1 MLKMNA
7 NIHNFTRQ
15 SLFFLQFLISSNSI
29 FIMKSFFSSFFA
41 ALLAI
46 FVFSIGG
53 LMLLIGFAAA
63 FSSDVEVAV
72 PTNAVLVIDLN
83 DNFTEKEVSDP
94 FTELMNPGTGKIPS
108 LTSVIGLIQHAK
120 KDSNI
125 KGIYIKCQQN
135 SNGYASSEELR
146 KALVD
151 FKKSNKFIFA
161 YGETISQKGYWVG
174 NVANQIYTHPQGGLE
189 FSGFSLE
196 TVFLKGM
203 LDKLDVQ
210 MQVFYAGKFKSAT
223 EPFRYTKMSD
233 ANKQQTGVWL
243 NGLYDH
249 FINSVASARQIAPEK
264 LKAMANEAKIQ
275 SAQDALSNGLVD
287 GLIYDDQLKKMIA
300 KKLKGVKEND
310 IPFVSVKD
318 YAKSVPLRGS
328 GAGKIAVVY
337 ADGDIVMG
345 KGVKGSI
352 ASDDFRM
359 LLQKIRA
366 DESIDALV
374 LRVNSPGG
382 SALASDIIWREIEL
396 IKGKIPVVVSMG
408 DVAASGGYYIA
419 SGADSIYADA
429 NTITGSI
436 GVFTVIPNIS
446 GFMNNKLGI
455 SFDGVK
461 TAPYADAPSA
471 TRPLNTME
479 QKMLQSGVD
488 SIYHTFKSR
497 VAKGRKKSMDYVDS
511 IAQGR
516 VWLGSDAIS
525 VGLVDR
531 IGTLNDALASAAK
544 MAKLKGYS
552 IKQYPESKSFIEDL
566 IEDYKDYVKVKSIES
581 EIGASQ
587 WQIFQNLKT
596 VQQMVGAPQARMP
609 IFVVKQP

>member
-1 MLKMNA
+1 
-7 NIHNFTRQ
+7 
-15 SLFFLQFLISSNSI
+15 
-29 FIMKSFFSSFFA
+29 MKSFFSSFFA

-46 FVFSIGG
+46 VVFSIGG
-53 LMLLIGFAAA
+53 FMLLIGSAAA
-63 FSSDVEVAV
+63 FSSDEPTTI

-108 LTSVIGLIQHAK
+108 LTAVIGLIQHAK

-203 LDKLDVQ
+203 LDKLDVE

-249 FINSVASARQIAPEK
+249 FISSVASARQIAPEK

-287 GLIYDDQLKKMIA
+287 GLIYDDQLKKTIA
-300 KKLKGVKEND
+300 KKLNGVKEND
-310 IPFVSVKD
+310 IPFVSIKD
-318 YAKSVPLRGS
+318 YAKSVPLRGT

-345 KGVKGSI
+345 KNVKDAI

-382 SALASDIIWREIEL
+382 SALASDIIWRELEL
-396 IKGKIPVVVSMG
+396 IKGKIPVIVSMG

-471 TRPLNTME
+471 TRPLNMME

-516 VWLGSDAIS
+516 VWLGLDAIN

-587 WQIFQNLKT
+587 WQIFRNLKT

>member
-1 MLKMNA
+1 
-7 NIHNFTRQ
+7 
-15 SLFFLQFLISSNSI
+15 
-29 FIMKSFFSSFFA
+29 MKSFFSSFFA

-46 FVFSIGG
+46 LVFSIGG
-53 LMLLIGFAAA
+53 VMLLIGFAAA
-63 FSSDVEVAV
+63 FSSDVEVTV

-174 NVANQIYTHPQGGLE
+174 NVANQIYTHPQGGIE

-196 TVFLKGM
+196 TIFLKGM

-264 LKAMANEAKIQ
+264 LKALVNEAKIQ

-287 GLIYDDQLKKMIA
+287 GLIYDDQLKKIIA

-310 IPFVSVKD
+310 IPFIAVKE
-318 YAKSVPLRGS
+318 YAKSVPLRGT

-337 ADGDIVMG
+337 ADGDIIMG

-436 GVFTVIPNIS
+436 GVFAVIPNIS

-461 TAPYADAPSA
+461 TAPYADAPTV
-471 TRPLNTME
+471 TRPLNSME
-479 QKMLQSGVD
+479 QKILQSGVD

-497 VAKGRKKSMDYVDS
+497 VAKGRKKSMEYVDS

-516 VWLGSDAIS
+516 VWLGSDAIK

>member
-1 MLKMNA
+1 
-7 NIHNFTRQ
+7 
-15 SLFFLQFLISSNSI
+15 
-29 FIMKSFFSSFFA
+29 MKSFFSSFFA

-63 FSSDVEVAV
+63 VSSDEPTTV

-174 NVANQIYTHPQGGLE
+174 NVANQIYAHPQGGLE

-488 SIYHTFKSR
+488 SIYHIFKSR

>member
-1 MLKMNA
+1 
-7 NIHNFTRQ
+7 
-15 SLFFLQFLISSNSI
+15 
-29 FIMKSFFSSFFA
+29 MKSFFSSFFA

-53 LMLLIGFAAA
+53 VMLLIGFAAA
-63 FSSDVEVAV
+63 FSSDVEVTV

-108 LTSVIGLIQHAK
+108 LTAVIGLIQHAK

-203 LDKLDVQ
+203 LDKLDVE

-310 IPFVSVKD
+310 IPFVSVKE
-318 YAKSVPLRGS
+318 YAKSVPLRGN

-382 SALASDIIWREIEL
+382 SALASDIIWRELEL
-396 IKGKIPVVVSMG
+396 IKGKIPVIVSMG

-419 SGADSIYADA
+419 CGADSIYADA

-461 TAPYADAPSA
+461 TAPYADAPSS

-516 VWLGSDAIS
+516 VWLGSDAIN

-566 IEDYKDYVKVKSIES
+566 IEDYKDFVKVKSIES

>member
-1 MLKMNA
+1 
-7 NIHNFTRQ
+7 
-15 SLFFLQFLISSNSI
+15 
-29 FIMKSFFSSFFA
+29 MKSFFSSFFA

-46 FVFSIGG
+46 LVFSIGG
-53 LMLLIGFAAA
+53 VMLLIGFAAA
-63 FSSDVEVAV
+63 FSSDVEVTV

-264 LKAMANEAKIQ
+264 LKALVNEAKIQ

-287 GLIYDDQLKKMIA
+287 GLIYDDQLKKIIA

-310 IPFVSVKD
+310 IPFIAVKE
-318 YAKSVPLRGS
+318 YAKSVPLRGT

-436 GVFTVIPNIS
+436 GVFAVIPNIS

-461 TAPYADAPSA
+461 TAPYADAPTV
-471 TRPLNTME
+471 TRPLNSME
-479 QKMLQSGVD
+479 QKILQSGVD

-497 VAKGRKKSMDYVDS
+497 VAKGRKKSMEYVDS

-516 VWLGSDAIS
+516 VWLGSDAIK

>member
-1 MLKMNA
+1 
-7 NIHNFTRQ
+7 
-15 SLFFLQFLISSNSI
+15 
-29 FIMKSFFSSFFA
+29 MKSFFKSFLA
-41 ALLAI
+41 ALLAL
-46 FVFSIGG
+46 FVFFI
-53 LMLLIGFAAA
+53 LTVFILIGFAATV
-63 FSSDVEVAV
+63 SSDEPVSI
-72 PTNAVLVIDLN
+72 PTNAVLVIDLG
-83 DNFTEKEVSDP
+83 DNFTEKEISDP
-94 FTELMNPGTGKIPS
+94 FTELMRPGAGKVPS
-108 LTSVIGLIQHAK
+108 LSKVIGLIQHAK

-135 SNGYASSEELR
+135 SNGYAASEELR

-151 FKKSNKFIFA
+151 FKKSNKFIIA
-161 YGETISQKGYWVG
+161 YGETITQKGYWVG
-174 NVANQIYTHPQGGLE
+174 NVANEIYTHPQGGLE

-203 LDKLDVQ
+203 LDKLEVD

-233 ANKQQTGVWL
+233 ANKLQTSVWL

-249 FINSVASARQIAPEK
+249 FITTVSAARQIDPIK
-264 LKAMANEAKIQ
+264 LKTLANEAKIQ
-275 SAQDALSNGLVD
+275 TAQDALSNGLVD
-287 GLIYDDQLKKMIA
+287 GLVYDDQLKKIIS
-300 KKLKGVKEND
+300 KKLNGIKEKD
-310 IPFVSVKD
+310 IPFVSIKE
-318 YAKSVPLRGS
+318 YANSVPLRGS
-328 GAGKIAVVY
+328 GSGKIAVVY

-345 KGVKGSI
+345 KGAKESI

-359 LLQKIRA
+359 MLQKIRA

-382 SALASDIIWREIEL
+382 SSLASDIIWREVEL
-396 IKGKIPVVVSMG
+396 IKNRMPVIVSMG

-419 SGADSIYADA
+419 CGADSIYADA

-436 GVFTVIPNIS
+436 GVFSVVPNIS
-446 GFMNNKLGI
+446 GFMKNKLGI
-455 SFDGVK
+455 TFDGVK
-461 TAPYADAPSA
+461 TASYADAPTA
-471 TRPLNTME
+471 TRPLNSME
-479 QKMLQSGVD
+479 QKMLQAGVD

-497 VAKGRKKSMDYVDS
+497 VAKGRKKSIEYIDS

-516 VWLGSDAIS
+516 VWLGSDAIG

-531 IGTLNDALASAAK
+531 IGSLNDAIASAAK

-552 IKQYPESKSFIEDL
+552 IKQFPESKSFLEDF

-581 EIGASQ
+581 EIGAGQ
-587 WQIFQNLKT
+587 WQVLQHMKT
-596 VQQMVGAPQARMP
+596 LQQMVGAPQTRMP

>member
-1 MLKMNA
+1 
-7 NIHNFTRQ
+7 
-15 SLFFLQFLISSNSI
+15 
-29 FIMKSFFSSFFA
+29 MKSFFSSFFA

-46 FVFSIGG
+46 VVFSIGG

-63 FSSDVEVAV
+63 FSSDVEVTV

-83 DNFTEKEVSDP
+83 DTFTEKEVSDP
-94 FTELMNPGTGKIPS
+94 FTELMNPGTGKVPS

-135 SNGYASSEELR
+135 ANGYASSEELR

-203 LDKLDVQ
+203 LDKLDVE

-249 FINSVASARQIAPEK
+249 FISSVASARQIAPEK

-300 KKLKGVKEND
+300 KKLNGIKEND
-310 IPFVSVKD
+310 IPFVTIKE
-318 YAKSVPLRGS
+318 YAKSVPLRGTGS
-328 GAGKIAVVY
+328 GKIAVVY

-345 KGVKGSI
+345 KNIKGSI

-396 IKGKIPVVVSMG
+396 IKGKIPVIVSMG

-461 TAPYADAPSA
+461 TAPYADAPTV

-488 SIYHTFKSR
+488 SIYHTFKTR

-516 VWLGSDAIS
+516 VWLGSDAIN

-552 IKQYPESKSFIEDL
+552 IKQYPESKSFLEDL

>member
-1 MLKMNA
+1 
-7 NIHNFTRQ
+7 
-15 SLFFLQFLISSNSI
+15 
-29 FIMKSFFSSFFA
+29 MKSFFSSFFA
-41 ALLAI
+41 AILAL
-46 FVFSIGG
+46 FVFSIVG
-53 LMLLIGFAAA
+53 LMLLIGSAAA
-63 FSSDVEVAV
+63 FSSDEPTVI

-94 FTELMNPGTGKIPS
+94 FTELMNPGSGKVPS
-108 LTSVIGLIQHAK
+108 LSNVIGLIQHAK
-120 KDSNI
+120 KDSSI

-135 SNGYASSEELR
+135 SNGYASSEEIR

-161 YGETISQKGYWVG
+161 YGETISQKGYWIG

-203 LDKLDVQ
+203 LDKLDVE

-233 ANKQQTGVWL
+233 ANKQQTSVWL

-249 FINSVASARQIAPEK
+249 FINSVANARQIAPEK

-287 GLIYDDQLKKMIA
+287 GLIYDDQLKKTIA
-300 KKLKGVKEND
+300 KKLNGVKEND
-310 IPFVSVKD
+310 IPFVSIKD
-318 YAKSVPLRGS
+318 YAKSVPLRGT

-345 KGVKGSI
+345 KNVKDAI

-382 SALASDIIWREIEL
+382 SALASDIIWRELEL
-396 IKGKIPVVVSMG
+396 IKGKIPVIVSMG

-479 QKMLQSGVD
+479 QKMLQAGVD
-488 SIYHTFKSR
+488 SIYNTFKSR

-516 VWLGSDAIS
+516 VWLGSDAIN

-552 IKQYPESKSFIEDL
+552 IKQYPESKSFLEDL

>member
-1 MLKMNA
+1 
-7 NIHNFTRQ
+7 
-15 SLFFLQFLISSNSI
+15 
-29 FIMKSFFSSFFA
+29 MKSFFSSFFA

-63 FSSDVEVAV
+63 VSSDEPTTV

-174 NVANQIYTHPQGGLE
+174 NVANQIYAHPQGGLE

>member
-1 MLKMNA
+1 
-7 NIHNFTRQ
+7 
-15 SLFFLQFLISSNSI
+15 
-29 FIMKSFFSSFFA
+29 MKSFFSSFFA

-46 FVFSIGG
+46 VVFSIGG
-53 LMLLIGFAAA
+53 FMLLIGFAAA
-63 FSSDVEVAV
+63 FSSDVEVTV
-72 PTNAVLVIDLN
+72 PTNAVLVIELN
-83 DNFTEKEVSDP
+83 DTFTEKEVSDP
-94 FTELMNPGTGKIPS
+94 FTELMNPGTGKVPS

-135 SNGYASSEELR
+135 ANGYASSEELR

-203 LDKLDVQ
+203 LDKLDVE

-249 FINSVASARQIAPEK
+249 FISSVASARQIAPEK

-300 KKLKGVKEND
+300 KKLNGIKEND
-310 IPFVSVKD
+310 IPFVTIKE
-318 YAKSVPLRGS
+318 YAKSVPLRGTGS
-328 GAGKIAVVY
+328 GKIAVVY

-345 KGVKGSI
+345 KNIKGSI

-396 IKGKIPVVVSMG
+396 IKGKIPVIVSMG

-461 TAPYADAPSA
+461 TAQYADAPTV

-488 SIYHTFKSR
+488 SIYHTFKTR

-516 VWLGSDAIS
+516 VWLGSDAIN

-552 IKQYPESKSFIEDL
+552 IKQYPESKSFLEDL

>member
-1 MLKMNA
+1 
-7 NIHNFTRQ
+7 
-15 SLFFLQFLISSNSI
+15 
-29 FIMKSFFSSFFA
+29 MKSFFSSFFA

-46 FVFSIGG
+46 LVFSIGG
-53 LMLLIGFAAA
+53 VMLLIGFAAA
-63 FSSDVEVAV
+63 FSSDVEVTV

-174 NVANQIYTHPQGGLE
+174 NVANQIYTHPQGGIE

-196 TVFLKGM
+196 TIFLKGM

-264 LKAMANEAKIQ
+264 LKALVNEAKIQ

-287 GLIYDDQLKKMIA
+287 GLIYDDQLKKIIA

-310 IPFVSVKD
+310 IPFIAVKE
-318 YAKSVPLRGS
+318 YAKSVPLRGT

-436 GVFTVIPNIS
+436 GVFAVIPNIS

-461 TAPYADAPSA
+461 TAPYADAPTV

-479 QKMLQSGVD
+479 QKILQSGVD

-497 VAKGRKKSMDYVDS
+497 VAKGRKKSMEYVDS

-516 VWLGSDAIS
+516 VWLGSDAIK

>member
-1 MLKMNA
+1 
-7 NIHNFTRQ
+7 
-15 SLFFLQFLISSNSI
+15 
-29 FIMKSFFSSFFA
+29 MKSFFSSFFA

-108 LTSVIGLIQHAK
+108 LTSVIGLIQHEK

-596 VQQMVGAPQARMP
+596 VQQMVGVPQARMP

>member
-1 MLKMNA
+1 
-7 NIHNFTRQ
+7 
-15 SLFFLQFLISSNSI
+15 
-29 FIMKSFFSSFFA
+29 MKSFFNSFFA
-41 ALLAI
+41 ALLAL
-46 FVFSIGG
+46 FVFSFGG
-53 LMLLIGFAAA
+53 IMLLIGTAAA
-63 FSSDVEVAV
+63 FSSDEPATV
-72 PTNAVLVIDLN
+72 PNNAVLVIDLN
-83 DNFTEKEVSDP
+83 DNFTEKELSDP
-94 FTELMNPGTGKIPS
+94 FTELMNPGSGKTPS

-203 LDKLDVQ
+203 LDKLDVE

-233 ANKQQTGVWL
+233 ANKQQTSVWL

-249 FINSVASARQIAPEK
+249 FINSVASARKIAPEK
-264 LKAMANEAKIQ
+264 LKSMANEAKIQ

-300 KKLKGVKEND
+300 KKLNGVKEND
-310 IPFVSVKD
+310 IPFISIKE
-318 YAKSVPLRGS
+318 YAKSVPLRGT
-328 GAGKIAVVY
+328 GDGKIAVVY

-345 KGVKGSI
+345 KGVKESI

-382 SALASDIIWREIEL
+382 SALASDIIWRELEL
-396 IKGKIPVVVSMG
+396 IKGKIPVIVSMG

-419 SGADSIYADA
+419 CGADSIYADA

-461 TAPYADAPSA
+461 TAPYADAPTV
-471 TRPLNTME
+471 TRPLNMME
-479 QKMLQSGVD
+479 QKILQSGVD
-488 SIYHTFKSR
+488 SIYNTFKAR
-497 VAKGRKKSMDYVDS
+497 VAKGRKKSMEYVDS

-516 VWLGSDAIS
+516 VWLGSDAIH

-566 IEDYKDYVKVKSIES
+566 IEDYKDYVKVKSIKS
-581 EIGASQ
+581 EIGANQ
-587 WQIFQNLKT
+587 WQIFQNMKT
-596 VQQMVGAPQARMP
+596 VQQMIGAPQARMP